1 MTKTAQP
8 GGAGRIGEFEVARVG
23 YGAMQ
28 LDPEST
34 SVERAV
40 AVLRRAVELGVNH
53 NDTASFYAFG
63 EVDRRIRQALAP
75 YHDDL
80 VIVSKVGARSA
91 TGQIPLAA
99 AQKPAE
105 LRAAVEEDLA
115 ELGFDRVHVVN
126 LRRLDLGPGLRAEG
140 DQLVDLDDQLAE
152 LIALRDEG
160 KIGAGDLVL
169 DADALAR
176 LDAGYDSE
184 QDPLANGDGVE
195 AFFDEVR

>member
-1 MTKTAQP
+1 MPP
-8 GGAGRIGEFEVARVG
+8 G
-23 YGAMQ
+23 
-28 LDPEST
+28 
-34 SVERAV
+34 
-40 AVLRRAVELGVNH
+40 
-53 NDTASFYAFG
+53 
-63 EVDRRIRQALAP
+63 
-75 YHDDL
+75 
-80 VIVSKVGARSA
+80 

-115 ELGFDRVHVVN
+115 ELGLDRVHVVN

-169 DADALAR
+169 ERRCAR
-176 LDAGYDSE
+176 QARRRLRLRAGPAS
-184 QDPLANGDGVE
+184 QW
-195 AFFDEVR
+195 